1 MKKPACQH
9 QIPHPVGSIRY
20 HSPLYLGT
28 CYGYSASDFSYDA
41 SKSRKSAEH
50 LYL

>member
-1 MKKPACQH
+1 MKKPAAN
-9 QIPHPVGSIRY
+9 IKYLHPVGSIRY